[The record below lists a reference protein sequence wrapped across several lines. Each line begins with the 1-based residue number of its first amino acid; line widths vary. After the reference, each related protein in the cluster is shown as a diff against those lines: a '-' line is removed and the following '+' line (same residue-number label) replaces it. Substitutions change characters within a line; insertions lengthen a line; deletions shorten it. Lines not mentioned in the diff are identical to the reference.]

1 MLERHGY
8 VGGLAATFKHK
19 GYKFD
24 LGGHRWFTKNESLN
38 DWFRHLM
45 KGELVLV
52 DRISRI
58 YHNGQYFTYPI
69 RLKEIL
75 TQSHPLTIV
84 GIGVSFLWS
93 SLKQAVIDQPIVD
106 MERAYIAQFGTSL
119 YRMFFQR
126 YSEKVWGRPCNEL
139 SAE

>member
-1 MLERHGY
+1 MLERNNY

-38 DWFRHLM
+38 DWFRNLM
-45 KGELVLV
+45 EGELVLV

-58 YHNGQYFTYPI
+58 YHDGQYFNYPI

-75 TQSHPLTIV
+75 TQSHPLAIV
-84 GIGVSFLWS
+84 
-93 SLKQAVIDQPIVD
+93 
-106 MERAYIAQFGTSL
+106 
-119 YRMFFQR
+119 
-126 YSEKVWGRPCNEL
+126 
-139 SAE
+139 